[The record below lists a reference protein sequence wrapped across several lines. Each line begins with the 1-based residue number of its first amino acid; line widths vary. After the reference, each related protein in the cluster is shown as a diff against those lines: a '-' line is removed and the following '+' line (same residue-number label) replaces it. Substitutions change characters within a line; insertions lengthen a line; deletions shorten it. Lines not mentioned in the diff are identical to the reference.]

1 MTDVSTLSYFSSYQ
15 QPLLMILPG
24 DADQQKTIVQ
34 LLVHHSPYKNPLT
47 HQSIYWVNS
56 GLESLGIDTARQ
68 ISTEITFTPL
78 DEQVRIFVLLG
89 FEQAT
94 TEAQNALLKL
104 LESPASQ
111 SQFWLVTQNLSRVLP
126 TIQSRCDLITVPQ
139 DQIIFKDASEVQPAQ
154 VFFQLRQATIAEC
167 IDLAGKYSDR
177 TAALNLVSSL
187 LNWLTQ
193 QTEFIPTASQL
204 QALQTAFVRLEQNTN
219 VKLAL
224 ESAFFGLSGAKD
236 HY

>member
-1 MTDVSTLSYFSSYQ
+1 MIEVSALNYFSAYQ

-24 DADQQKTIVQ
+24 EADQQKTLVQ
-34 LLVHHSPYKNPLT
+34 LIATCSPYKNPLT
-47 HQSIYWVNS
+47 HQSVYWVNS
-56 GLESLGIDTARQ
+56 SMESLGIDTARQ
-68 ISTEITFTPL
+68 ISTEITFSPL

-104 LESPASQ
+104 LESPANQ
-111 SQFWLVTQNLSRVLP
+111 TQFWLITQNLSRVLP
-126 TIQSRCDLITVPQ
+126 TIQSRCELITVPQ
-139 DQIIFKDASEVQPAQ
+139 TQVIFKDANEIQPAQ
-154 VFFQLRQATIAEC
+154 LFSQLRQATIPEC
-167 IDLAGKYSDR
+167 IELAGKYSDR
-177 TAALNLVSSL
+177 ATALNLVTSL

-236 HY
+236 HF

>member
-1 MTDVSTLSYFSSYQ
+1 MIEVSALNYFSAYQ

-24 DADQQKTIVQ
+24 EADQQKTLVQ
-34 LLVHHSPYKNPLT
+34 LIATCSPYKNPLA
-47 HQSIYWVNS
+47 HQSVYWVNS
-56 GLESLGIDTARQ
+56 NMESLGIDTARQ
-68 ISTEITFTPL
+68 ISTEITFSPL

-104 LESPASQ
+104 LESSANQ
-111 SQFWLVTQNLSRVLP
+111 TQFWLVTQNLNKVLP
-126 TIQSRCDLITVPQ
+126 TIQSRCELITVPQ
-139 DQIIFKDASEVQPAQ
+139 TQVIFKDASEVQPAQ
-154 VFFQLRQATIAEC
+154 IFLHLRQATIPEC
-167 IDLAGKYSDR
+167 IELAGKYSDR
-177 TAALNLVSSL
+177 TTALNLVTSL

-236 HY
+236 HF

>member
-1 MTDVSTLSYFSSYQ
+1 MADVSTLNYFATYQ
-15 QPLLMILPG
+15 QPLLMVLPG
-24 DADQQKTIVQ
+24 EADQQKTLEQ
-34 LLVHHSPYKNPLT
+34 LIAASSPYKNPLA

-56 GLESLGIDTARQ
+56 SLESLGIETARQ
-68 ISTEITFTPL
+68 ISTEITYSPL

-104 LESPASQ
+104 LESSANQ
-111 SQFWLVTQNLSRVLP
+111 TQFWLVTQNLNRVLP
-126 TIQSRCDLITVPQ
+126 TIQSRCELVTVPQ
-139 DQIIFKDASEVQPAQ
+139 VQVVLKEKSEVLPAQ
-154 VFFQLRQATIAEC
+154 IFLQLRQATIPEC
-167 IDLAGKYSDR
+167 IELAGKYSDR
-177 TAALNLVSSL
+177 TAALNLVTSL

-193 QTEFIPTASQL
+193 QGEFVPSASQL
-204 QALQTAFVRLEQNTN
+204 QALQTAFIRLEQNTN

-236 HY
+236 HF